1 MTCAGHGQSRDVTK
15 HAARRVCSGWEKTDY
30 RVQPLEREIHT
41 SAPLEECLFSWKD
54 RMNERKKDG
63 DKQTEAAEAGRSS
76 PLCVLHSQLHGQ
88 TLSAPRSAPNWIR
101 TGKNV
106 EITGNEAFC
115 LSTTTFAEAPLNRL
129 LGLLQPPER
138 SGDVPPVR
146 EVRRGL
152 PKAAGF
158 VDGSLLTWRRR

>member
-1 MTCAGHGQSRDVTK
+1 MK
-15 HAARRVCSGWEKTDY
+15 ERR
-30 RVQPLEREIHT
+30 
-41 SAPLEECLFSWKD
+41 
-54 RMNERKKDG
+54 
-63 DKQTEAAEAGRSS
+63 TETNRLRLLKLAEAHRFVSFTPS
-76 PLCVLHSQLHGQ
+76 CTAKRCLLPDLLQ
-88 TLSAPRSAPNWIR
+88 TGSGLE
-101 TGKNV
+101 KNV